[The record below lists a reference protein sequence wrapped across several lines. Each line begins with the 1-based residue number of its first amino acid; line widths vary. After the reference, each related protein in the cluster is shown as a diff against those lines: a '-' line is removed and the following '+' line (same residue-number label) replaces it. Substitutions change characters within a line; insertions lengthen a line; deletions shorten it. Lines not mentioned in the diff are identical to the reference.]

1 MKRLLHICAPGDLHG
16 LGVKSPA
23 CTAEDLQKK
32 VFKSTKEVLV
42 KFRSQEAWMVKSP
55 SGTHPRHLGQL
66 LTQAGSFQEEMARI
80 YQMLKHIKQ

>member
-42 KFRSQEAWMVKSP
+42 KFKKSGGMDGEISLGNSSQTPGPAADPGRKFPGGNGKNRSEDVEA
-55 SGTHPRHLGQL
+55 H
-66 LTQAGSFQEEMARI
+66 
-80 YQMLKHIKQ
+80 